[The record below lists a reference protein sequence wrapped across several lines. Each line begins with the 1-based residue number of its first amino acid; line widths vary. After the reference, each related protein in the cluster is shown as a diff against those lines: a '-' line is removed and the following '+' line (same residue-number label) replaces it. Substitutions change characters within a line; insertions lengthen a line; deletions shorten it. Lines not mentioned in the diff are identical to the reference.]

1 MPIQQPK
8 DVFEKEVQILK
19 RAKDLIHVENKTMEE
34 VTQEYENLSQEYEF
48 LLNDARV
55 MTRVSDRLQV
65 RLNRAYDEL
74 HNTNDTLNN
83 TNDKLNQ
90 ANDDLKLSTEEINQ
104 KRIIL
109 QNMVDE
115 LTKTRVSKRATTIT
129 LTAAILL
136 FIVTEVFFDPIID
149 KYFKNDFY
157 SNLILKLFFALMLKP
172 IDYLVEWYLLQ
183 DVKRKSKQNAATS
196 AG

>member
-157 SNLILKLFFALMLKP
+157 FNLILKLFFALMLKP